1 MKSGVISMFMNEP
14 EMREEFST
22 ILHVDMDAFFAS
34 VEEHDDPSLKGKPVV
49 VGMGVRG
56 VVSAANYEARKFG
69 IHSAMPV
76 GQAKRLAPH
85 AVFLP
90 VNHERY
96 SEVSGHVMEIFRSV
110 SPFVEPISLDEAFI
124 DVTGAKRLLGSGR
137 DIGQSIREQVFKSQ
151 GITCSVGIA
160 SNKFIAKLASS
171 RCKPNG
177 MLEIAPD
184 RILEFLHPLPVNAMW
199 GVGPKTNEEL
209 QKLGLR
215 TVADIANTPRSTL
228 IRALGEAS
236 GASLYELAWG
246 RDYRDVEPEEIDKS
260 ISAAETFSRDIED
273 QEIIL
278 REFLRL
284 TEKATAR
291 MRAKEMSARTISI
304 KVRFADFKT
313 INRSKTFT
321 LPISGTKEVFE
332 VAKSLFL
339 ALKLDRARI
348 RLVGVGLE
356 NLMDGVDGPE
366 QLELGERDKG
376 WREATAAIDK
386 ASARFGAGSVRPARL
401 IEPDDQGDSES

>member
-69 IHSAMPV
+69 IHSDMPV

>member
-1 MKSGVISMFMNEP
+1 MNEP
-14 EMREEFST
+14 EMHEEFST

-34 VEEHDDPSLKGKPVV
+34 VEERDNPTLKGKPVV

-69 IHSAMPV
+69 IHSAMPI
-76 GQAKRLAPH
+76 GQARRLAPH
-85 AVFLP
+85 AIFLP

-96 SEVSGHVMEIFRSV
+96 SEVSQHVMEIFRSV
-110 SPFVEPISLDEAFI
+110 SPYVEPLSLDEAFI
-124 DVTGAKRLLGSGR
+124 DVTGARRLLGTGR
-137 DIGQSIREQVFKSQ
+137 EIGQLIRKRVLDSQ

-160 SNKFIAKLASS
+160 SNKFIAKLASA

-184 RILEFLHPLPVNAMW
+184 RILEFLHPLPVKAIW

-215 TVADIANTPRSTL
+215 TVADIANTPRNTL
-228 IRALGEAS
+228 IRALGEVS

-260 ISAAETFSRDIED
+260 ISAAETFETDIED

-291 MRAKEMSARTISI
+291 MRSKDMSARTISI

-313 INRSKTFT
+313 ISRSKTFA
-321 LPISGTKEVFE
+321 LPMSGTKEVFE
-332 VAKSLFL
+332 VAKSLFIY
-339 ALKLDRARI
+339 LKLDRARI

-356 NLMDGVDGPE
+356 GLMDGVDGPE

-386 ASARFGAGSVRPARL
+386 ASARFGQGSVRPARL
-401 IEPDDQGDSES
+401 IDGSTPENES